1 MISEIIIACSENKK
15 DNQIVNLCKRK
26 KISFYVGS
34 EINVLDRYYRASK
47 KHKGDTIIR
56 ITSDCPLMDPKLLD
70 NFITDFLKKF
80 DYVSNTLTRTYPDGL
95 DIEIFNYKSL
105 HKAWKRSSSDY
116 EKEHVTPYFKKD
128 KNQKIQYI
136 TRKRLF

>member
-1 MISEIIIACSENKK
+1 MYNSSKILFNQISWKNSKKIDKKFTVLEFLVERLKQSKLISEIIIACSENKK

-47 KHKGDTIIR
+47 KYKGDTIIR

-70 NFITDFLKKF
+70 NFIK
-80 DYVSNTLTRTYPDGL
+80 
-95 DIEIFNYKSL
+95 I
-105 HKAWKRSSSDY
+105 
-116 EKEHVTPYFKKD
+116 FKKV
-128 KNQKIQYI
+128 
-136 TRKRLF
+136 